1 MHINHEVIYG
11 NLLEKNTPPQ
21 DTLKSVIKINGKFQG
36 QDSAFGISEEVLSK
50 HILLVGGTG
59 SGKTNLFYH
68 MVKQLKSKMTQD
80 DVMLIFDSKGD
91 FHKKFFSDRD
101 VLIGNSAQ
109 YRKQSEKWN
118 LYEEII
124 ADGKSYVSV
133 SQNTQEICKSLFAK
147 LIEKNNSNPF
157 FPMAARDLMASI
169 IIALVRNGVV
179 PDNRDI
185 KEYIESVSA
194 DDIRSLLGQHRDLTS
209 VASYIGGKSGS
220 QTQGVLSEMYSVVR
234 DIFTGVFSDSGD
246 FSMRKFVRQKGGRTA
261 FIEYDLAIGDVLS
274 PVYTLL
280 FDLALKEALGRT
292 ATQGNVYLIA
302 DELKLLP
309 NLRHLEDGINFG
321 RSLGVK
327 ILAGLQS
334 IDQLNANYENEAKAR
349 NAVSGFSSVFAF
361 QQNDYNT
368 REYISQLMGRNM
380 ILETFTEAD
389 GKIQYQKREGYAVED
404 WDLTSLSVG
413 EAVVKLPSI
422 SPFRFKFDLFK

>member
-80 DVMLIFDSKGD
+80 DIMLIFDSKGD

-209 VASYIGGKSGS
+209 VASYIGANL
-220 QTQGVLSEMYSVVR
+220 VLRLKEFY
-234 DIFTGVFSDSGD
+234 
-246 FSMRKFVRQKGGRTA
+246 QKC
-261 FIEYDLAIGDVLS
+261 I
-274 PVYTLL
+274 LL
-280 FDLALKEALGRT
+280 FEIYLLGYFQTLGTFLCVSLFAKKEG
-292 ATQGNVYLIA
+292 
-302 DELKLLP
+302 EL
-309 NLRHLEDGINFG
+309 H
-321 RSLGVK
+321 
-327 ILAGLQS
+327 
-334 IDQLNANYENEAKAR
+334 
-349 NAVSGFSSVFAF
+349 
-361 QQNDYNT
+361 
-368 REYISQLMGRNM
+368 
-380 ILETFTEAD
+380 
-389 GKIQYQKREGYAVED
+389 
-404 WDLTSLSVG
+404 SLSTILLSVMSFH
-413 EAVVKLPSI
+413 LCILYCSI
-422 SPFRFKFDLFK
+422 LH